1 MFMRSAASKA
11 VAGSSAPRH
20 RELWLL
26 GQPPLQKYVDYFE
39 HLGGDPLVARR
50 QAVDEWRQ
58 ANEVYHLLEKKEAGL
73 VDRVSSKPLPA
84 SLESQRASVVADPR
98 YQASFGELPNRIAL
112 VELDTLIVPQSFI
125 NLDHSDRLR
134 QRLKPKPTAA
144 ELFDFCLP
152 LNREE
157 APVHARQIGRRKYL
171 FWSHSSD
178 FRFQDLAILDP
189 GKVANFHNIGP
200 AGKIIA
206 VSLGYGSNFLSVIES
221 DNRVLLHNGHHRA
234 HALRAAGVK
243 WAPAIIQTVTRSD
256 ELNLTASGNVIEDPA
271 FFFKYP
277 RPPLLKDYFDARVT
291 KILEVKPVVRT
302 IEVSIEINEYETA
315 DFAMLG

>member
-26 GQPPLQKYVDYFE
+26 GQPPLQKYVDYVE
-39 HLGGDPLVARR
+39 DLGGDPLVVRR
-50 QAVDEWRQ
+50 QAVDEWRE
-58 ANEVYHLLEKKEAGL
+58 ANEVYHRLEKKEAGL
-73 VDRVSSKPLPA
+73 VDRLSSKPLPA
-84 SLESQRASVVADPR
+84 SLGGQLAKVTADPR

-125 NLDHSDRLR
+125 NLDHSERL
-134 QRLKPKPTAA
+134 QKRLKPKPTAA

-152 LNREE
+152 LNRDE

-178 FRFQDLAILDP
+178 FRFQDLALLDP
-189 GKVANFHNIGP
+189 GQVTSFHNIGP
-200 AGKIIA
+200 VAKVLA

-221 DNRVLLHNGHHRA
+221 DNRILLHNGHHRA

-243 WAPAIIQTVTRSD
+243 WAPAIIQTVTRRD
-256 ELNLTASGNVIEDPA
+256 ELNLTASGNVTEDPA
-271 FFFKYP
+271 FFFKSP
-277 RPPLLKDYFDARVT
+277 RPPLLKDYFDERIS
-291 KILEVKPVVRT
+291 KILHVKPVVRT
-302 IEVSIEINEYETA
+302 IEVSVEINEYETA
-315 DFAMLG
+315 DFAEPG